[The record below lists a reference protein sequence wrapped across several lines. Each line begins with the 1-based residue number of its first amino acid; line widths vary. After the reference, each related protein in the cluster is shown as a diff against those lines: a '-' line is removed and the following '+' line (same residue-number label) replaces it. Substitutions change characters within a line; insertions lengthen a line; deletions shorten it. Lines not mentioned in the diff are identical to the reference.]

1 MKKLILFFFLIL
13 LSLGVRAQK
22 IAESVYWV
30 YFSDKAGNGYQ
41 VKQPEQFLSDRSV
54 NRRALQNLAVDPLDL
69 PVNPAYLQEIRD
81 MGVIIKHVSRWLN
94 GIAMIQMDDELFNEV
109 LQKSFTDTIP
119 WKPEKLTLHFPPA
132 TGQSRFLPPLEQA
145 PSFDYGIAREQVE
158 MLRTDQL
165 HAMGYTAGGVWIGV
179 LDAGFFNVD
188 SLPSF
193 FSLLDEE
200 RILGT
205 RNYVNGTSIYRQS
218 NSHGMSVLSLMA
230 GEWDGNM
237 VGTAPHASYLLCMT
251 EDPVQETRIEE
262 IAWIEAAEYADSLGV
277 DVLNTS
283 LGYSEFDGGLYDY
296 SYSDMDGVSTFISR
310 AASLTASRGMILCN
324 SAGNSGDDD
333 WFYVTAPADAT
344 DILAVGAVDST
355 NLLASFSSRGP
366 SFDARI
372 KPDVTAMGKATGVQH
387 RSGGL
392 ARGNGTS
399 YASPLLA
406 GSVATLWQAFP
417 ELSANELISNIR
429 QSGHLSGRPDPDY
442 GFGTPNMLYAYHS
455 ITGIPARMK
464 SETMEIW
471 PNPATDRM
479 MIRIPETTSGLQQ
492 VRLYDMSGKLTLIQE
507 LELPGALIL
516 PASMKSGIY
525 IAEIRTPAFVY
536 RSRLIKQ

>member
-1 MKKLILFFFLIL
+1 MKKLILFFILIL

-22 IAESVYWV
+22 IAEGVYWV

-54 NRRALQNLAVDPLDL
+54 NRRALQQLAVDPLDL

-94 GIAMIQMDDELFNEV
+94 GIAMIQMDEELFNEV
-109 LQKSFTDTIP
+109 LQKSFTDTVP
-119 WKPEKLTLHFPPA
+119 WKPEKLTLHFPPT
-132 TGQSRFLPPLEQA
+132 TGQARFFPPLAQA

-165 HAMGYTAGGVWIGV
+165 HAMGYTGGGVWIGV

-193 FSLLDEE
+193 LPLLDEE

-205 RNYVNGTSIYRQS
+205 RNYVNGTSIFRQS

-262 IAWIEAAEYADSLGV
+262 LAWIEAAEYADSLGV

-283 LGYSEFDGGLYDY
+283 LGYSEFDGGIYDY
-296 SYSDMDGVSTFISR
+296 SYSDMDGVSSFISR

-324 SAGNSGDDD
+324 SAGNSGDDE

-366 SFDARI
+366 SFDSRI

-417 ELSANELISNIR
+417 DLPANELIFNIK
-429 QSGHLSGRPDPDY
+429 QSGHLSARPDSNY

-464 SETMEIW
+464 SGEMEIW
-471 PNPATDRM
+471 PNPATDRI
-479 MIRIPETTSGLQQ
+479 MIRIPETLSGLQQ
-492 VRLYDMSGKLTLIQE
+492 VRLYDMSGKLTLLQE

-525 IAEIRTPAFVY
+525 ITEIRTPAFIY
-536 RSRLIKQ
+536 RGRLIKQ